1 MLQVVP
7 CSWMAWN
14 KLLSQGNKM
23 KEKQKIWSDGVLE
36 VLLVA
41 LCLTSSNKLGLPGVV
56 HQIIFLT

>member
-1 MLQVVP
+1 
-7 CSWMAWN
+7 
-14 KLLSQGNKM
+14 M
-23 KEKQKIWSDGVLE
+23 KEKQKVWSDGVLE